1 MPLGGAHALR
11 SSHHLQLAEALIFDL
26 TDPLARSI
34 GGGIGIAVA
43 GALVVRAVGRDA
55 MNNAEQATSA
65 VPTIAAA
72 VQHSNLLLAGVCLV
86 SLPAVLLLRR
96 G

>member
-1 MPLGGAHALR
+1 MHSVTRIP
-11 SSHHLQLAEALIFDL
+11 SDTDL
-26 TDPLARSI
+26 PKRASVVVI

-43 GALVVRAVGRDA
+43 GALVVRAVGREA
-55 MNNAEQATSA
+55 MDSAEQATSA

-86 SLPAVLLLRR
+86 SLPAVFLLRR
-96 G
+96 D